1 MSEPNNAPSPRV
13 LLAGHSS
20 SHPEEVAQAL
30 HIEVAQ
36 ALHIANSTI
45 VELDQK
51 VDISGEV
58 SQADL
63 FILVI
68 SAKTGVS
75 SEMTSTW
82 NYVAERQVPRIVIVN
97 GLEMSEIDFDD
108 IVLIANRVLEPVITP
123 YLVLHDEVGE
133 PVGLIS
139 LTDNTVRDYSTN
151 RVNIYDADDEL
162 QSLVTD
168 FQKELEESTIEFDS
182 DAFQAGLI
190 VPAPALPLVSSRQIG
205 VAEFQSYLTLV
216 TKR

>member
-1 MSEPNNAPSPRV
+1 VSEPNNAPSPRV

-20 SHPEEVAQAL
+20 SHPEEA
-30 HIEVAQ
+30 AQ

-139 LTDNTVRDYSTN
+139 LTDNKVRDYSTKE
-151 RVNIYDADDEL
+151 VNIYDADDEL

-190 VPAPALPLVSSRQIG
+190 VPALPLVSSRQIG

>member
-1 MSEPNNAPSPRV
+1 VSEPNNAPSPRV

-30 HIEVAQ
+30 HIAK
-36 ALHIANSTI
+36 SRI
-45 VELDQK
+45 VELDKK
-51 VDISGEV
+51 VDISGDV

-82 NYVAERQVPRIVIVN
+82 HYVAERQVPRIVIVN

-139 LTDNTVRDYSTN
+139 LTDNKVRDYSTKE
-151 RVNIYDADDEL
+151 VNIHDADDEL

-190 VPAPALPLVSSRQIG
+190 VPALPLVSSRHIG

>member
-20 SHPEEVAQAL
+20 SHPQ
-30 HIEVAQ
+30 EVAQ

-139 LTDNTVRDYSTN
+139 LTDYKVRDYSTKE
-151 RVNIYDADDEL
+151 VNIHDADDEL

-168 FQKELEESTIEFDS
+168 FKKELEESTIEFDI

-190 VPAPALPLVSSRQIG
+190 VPALPLVSSRQIG
-205 VAEFQSYLTLV
+205 VEEFQSYLTLV

>member
-30 HIEVAQ
+30 HIAK
-36 ALHIANSTI
+36 SRI
-45 VELDQK
+45 VELDKK
-51 VDISGEV
+51 VDISGDV

-82 NYVAERQVPRIVIVN
+82 HYVAERQVPRIVIVN

-139 LTDNTVRDYSTN
+139 LTDYKVRDYSTKE
-151 RVNIYDADDEL
+151 VNIYDADDEL

-168 FQKELEESTIEFDS
+168 FKKELEESTIEFDI

-190 VPAPALPLVSSRQIG
+190 VPALPLVSSRQIG
-205 VAEFQSYLTLV
+205 VEEFRSYLTLV

>member
-30 HIEVAQ
+30 HITK
-36 ALHIANSTI
+36 SRI

-97 GLEMSEIDFDD
+97 GLEMNEIDFDD

-139 LTDNTVRDYSTN
+139 LTDYKVRDYSTKE
-151 RVNIYDADDEL
+151 VNIYDADDEL

-168 FQKELEESTIEFDS
+168 FKKELEESTIEFDS

-190 VPAPALPLVSSRQIG
+190 VPALPLVSSRQIG
-205 VAEFQSYLTLV
+205 VAEFQSYLALV

>member
-20 SHPEEVAQAL
+20 SHPEEA
-30 HIEVAQ
+30 AQ

-139 LTDNTVRDYSTN
+139 LTDNKVRDYSTN
-151 RVNIYDADDEL
+151 EVNIYDADDEL

-190 VPAPALPLVSSRQIG
+190 VPALPLVSSRQIG

>member
-1 MSEPNNAPSPRV
+1 VSEPNNAPSPRV

-30 HIEVAQ
+30 HIAK
-36 ALHIANSTI
+36 SRI
-45 VELDQK
+45 VELDKK
-51 VDISGEV
+51 VDISGDV

-82 NYVAERQVPRIVIVN
+82 HYVAERQVPRIVIVN

-139 LTDNTVRDYSTN
+139 LTDYKVRDYSTKE
-151 RVNIYDADDEL
+151 VNIYDADDEL

-168 FQKELEESTIEFDS
+168 FKKELEESTIEFDS

-190 VPAPALPLVSSRQIG
+190 VPALPLVSSRHIG

>member
-30 HIEVAQ
+30 HITK
-36 ALHIANSTI
+36 SRI

-51 VDISGEV
+51 VDISEDV

-82 NYVAERQVPRIVIVN
+82 NYIAERQVPRIVIVN

-139 LTDNTVRDYSTN
+139 LTDNTVRDYSTKE
-151 RVNIYDADDEL
+151 VNIYDADDEL

-190 VPAPALPLVSSRQIG
+190 VPALPLVSSRQIG

>member
-30 HIEVAQ
+30 Q
-36 ALHIANSTI
+36 IANSTI

-108 IVLIANRVLEPVITP
+108 IVLIAI
-123 YLVLHDEVGE
+123 
-133 PVGLIS
+133 
-139 LTDNTVRDYSTN
+139 
-151 RVNIYDADDEL
+151 
-162 QSLVTD
+162 
-168 FQKELEESTIEFDS
+168 
-182 DAFQAGLI
+182 AF
-190 VPAPALPLVSSRQIG
+190 
-205 VAEFQSYLTLV
+205 
-216 TKR
+216 

>member
-30 HIEVAQ
+30 HIAK
-36 ALHIANSTI
+36 SRI
-45 VELDQK
+45 VELDKK
-51 VDISGEV
+51 VDISGDV

-82 NYVAERQVPRIVIVN
+82 HYVAERQVPRIVIVN

-139 LTDNTVRDYSTN
+139 LTDNTVRDYSAN
-151 RVNIYDADDEL
+151 KVNIYDADAEL

-168 FQKELEESTIEFDS
+168 FKKELEESTIEFDI

-190 VPAPALPLVSSRQIG
+190 VPALPLVSSRQIG
-205 VAEFQSYLTLV
+205 VEEFQSYLTLV

>member
-30 HIEVAQ
+30 HIAE
-36 ALHIANSTI
+36 SRI

-51 VDISGEV
+51 VDISVDV
-58 SQADL
+58 SQTDL

-75 SEMTSTW
+75 SEMTSAW
-82 NYVAERQVPRIVIVN
+82 NYVAERQVPRMVIVN

-139 LTDNTVRDYSTN
+139 LTDNTIRDYSTS
-151 RVNIYDADDEL
+151 RVNIYDADAEL

-168 FQKELEESTIEFDS
+168 FKKELEESTIEFDS
-182 DAFQAGLI
+182 DAFHAGLI
-190 VPAPALPLVSSRQIG
+190 VPALPLVSSRQIG
-205 VAEFQSYLTLV
+205 VTEFQNYLALV

>member
-1 MSEPNNAPSPRV
+1 M
-13 LLAGHSS
+13 
-20 SHPEEVAQAL
+20 
-30 HIEVAQ
+30 
-36 ALHIANSTI
+36 

-139 LTDNTVRDYSTN
+139 LTDNKVRDYSTEE
-151 RVNIYDADDEL
+151 VNIYDADDEL

-190 VPAPALPLVSSRQIG
+190 VPALPLVSSRQIG

>member
-30 HIEVAQ
+30 HITK
-36 ALHIANSTI
+36 SRI

-51 VDISGEV
+51 VDISEDV
-58 SQADL
+58 SQTDL
-63 FILVI
+63 FILAI

-82 NYVAERQVPRIVIVN
+82 NYIAERQVPRIVIVN

-139 LTDNTVRDYSTN
+139 LTDYKVRDYSTKE
-151 RVNIYDADDEL
+151 VNIYDADDEL

-190 VPAPALPLVSSRQIG
+190 VPALPLVSSRQIG
-205 VAEFQSYLTLV
+205 VAEFQSYLALV

>member
-1 MSEPNNAPSPRV
+1 VSEPNNAPSPRV

-30 HIEVAQ
+30 HIAESR
-36 ALHIANSTI
+36 II
-45 VELDQK
+45 ELDQK
-51 VDISGEV
+51 VDISVDV
-58 SQADL
+58 SQTDL

-75 SEMTSTW
+75 SEMTSAW
-82 NYVAERQVPRIVIVN
+82 NYVAERQVPRMVIVN

-139 LTDNTVRDYSTN
+139 LTDNTIRDYSTS
-151 RVNIYDADDEL
+151 RVNIYDADAEL

-168 FQKELEESTIEFDS
+168 FKKELEESTIEFDS
-182 DAFQAGLI
+182 DAFHAGLI
-190 VPAPALPLVSSRQIG
+190 VPALPLVSSRQIG
-205 VAEFQSYLTLV
+205 VTEFQNYLALV

>member
-1 MSEPNNAPSPRV
+1 VSEPNNAPSPRV

-30 HIEVAQ
+30 HITK
-36 ALHIANSTI
+36 SRI

-51 VDISGEV
+51 VDISEDV

-82 NYVAERQVPRIVIVN
+82 NYIAERQVPRIVIVN

-139 LTDNTVRDYSTN
+139 LTDNKVRDYSTKE
-151 RVNIYDADDEL
+151 VNIYDADDEL

-190 VPAPALPLVSSRQIG
+190 VPALPLVSSRQIG
-205 VAEFQSYLTLV
+205 VAEFQSYLALV

>member
-1 MSEPNNAPSPRV
+1 MSEPNNAPSPRL

-30 HIEVAQ
+30 HIAK
-36 ALHIANSTI
+36 SRI
-45 VELDQK
+45 VELDKK
-51 VDISGEV
+51 VDISGDV

-82 NYVAERQVPRIVIVN
+82 HYVAERQVPRIVIVN

-139 LTDNTVRDYSTN
+139 LTDNTVRDYSAN
-151 RVNIYDADDEL
+151 KVNIYDADAEL

-168 FQKELEESTIEFDS
+168 FKKELEESTIEFDS

-190 VPAPALPLVSSRQIG
+190 VPALPLVSSRHIG

>member
-1 MSEPNNAPSPRV
+1 MNEPNNAPSPRV

-30 HIEVAQ
+30 HITK
-36 ALHIANSTI
+36 SRI

-51 VDISGEV
+51 VDISEDV

-82 NYVAERQVPRIVIVN
+82 NYIAERQVPRIVIVN

-151 RVNIYDADDEL
+151 RVNIYDADAEL

-168 FQKELEESTIEFDS
+168 FKKELEESTIEFDS

-190 VPAPALPLVSSRQIG
+190 VPALPLVSSRQIG

>member
-30 HIEVAQ
+30 HIAK
-36 ALHIANSTI
+36 SRI
-45 VELDQK
+45 VELDKK
-51 VDISGEV
+51 VDISGDV

-139 LTDNTVRDYSTN
+139 LTDYKVRDYSTKE
-151 RVNIYDADDEL
+151 VNIYDADDEL

-168 FQKELEESTIEFDS
+168 FKKELEESTIEFDI

-190 VPAPALPLVSSRQIG
+190 VPALPLVSSRQIG
-205 VAEFQSYLTLV
+205 VEEFRSYLTLV

>member
-1 MSEPNNAPSPRV
+1 VSEPNNAPSPRV

-30 HIEVAQ
+30 HITK
-36 ALHIANSTI
+36 SRI

-51 VDISGEV
+51 EDISEDV

-75 SEMTSTW
+75 SEMASTW
-82 NYVAERQVPRIVIVN
+82 NYIAERQVPRIVIVN

-151 RVNIYDADDEL
+151 RVNIYDADAEL

-168 FQKELEESTIEFDS
+168 FKKELEESTIEFDS

-190 VPAPALPLVSSRQIG
+190 VPALPLVSSRQIG

>member
-1 MSEPNNAPSPRV
+1 VSEPNNAPSPRV

-30 HIEVAQ
+30 HITK
-36 ALHIANSTI
+36 SRI

-51 VDISGEV
+51 VDISEDV

-139 LTDNTVRDYSTN
+139 LTDYKVRDYSTKE
-151 RVNIYDADDEL
+151 VNIYDADDEL

-168 FQKELEESTIEFDS
+168 FKKELEESTIEFDS

-190 VPAPALPLVSSRQIG
+190 VPALPLVSSRHIG

>member
-30 HIEVAQ
+30 HITK
-36 ALHIANSTI
+36 SRI

-51 VDISGEV
+51 VDISGDV

-139 LTDNTVRDYSTN
+139 LTDNKVRDYSTKE
-151 RVNIYDADDEL
+151 VIIYDADDEL

-190 VPAPALPLVSSRQIG
+190 VPALPLVSSRQIG